1 MPGRGADRS
10 LWETEGGGALINQ
23 SIHTLDLL
31 LRYLGQS
38 AKLPEGLAGQF
49 ALRKCMHRRSV
60 GVTPSPHAGLGL
72 TMYSQVTSPLRRY
85 SDLIAHQQLRA
96 FLDGREVL
104 DKDTMLERVS
114 AGDAAM
120 SASVKA
126 ERKSNLHWT
135 LVYLLQNPDWEGD
148 AVCVDVMGKQAKFL
162 IPSLAQETTLIPPH
176 AVNLND
182 VIKVKAGKIDIPN
195 LTVTFISL

>member
-1 MPGRGADRS
+1 
-10 LWETEGGGALINQ
+10 
-23 SIHTLDLL
+23 
-31 LRYLGQS
+31 
-38 AKLPEGLAGQF
+38 
-49 ALRKCMHRRSV
+49 MHRRSV
-60 GVTPSPHAGLGL
+60 GITPAPHAALGL

-96 FLDGREVL
+96 FIDGCAVL

-135 LVYLLQNPDWEGD
+135 LVYLLQNPDWTGE
-148 AVCVDVMGKQAKFL
+148 AVCVDKMGKQARFI
-162 IPSLAQETTLIPPH
+162 IPSLAQETTIIPDS
-176 AVNLND
+176 AVELNGK
-182 VIKVKAGKIDIPN
+182 IIVKAGNIDIPN
-195 LTVTFISL
+195 LSVTFKQISESEQ